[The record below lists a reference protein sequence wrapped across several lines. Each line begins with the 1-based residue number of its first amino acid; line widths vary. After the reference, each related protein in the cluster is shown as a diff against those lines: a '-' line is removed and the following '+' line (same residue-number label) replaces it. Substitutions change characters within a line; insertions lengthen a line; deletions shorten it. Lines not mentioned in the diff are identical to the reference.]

1 MNFECNLTILCI
13 ICDNYQNKQLVN
25 CCAAYQALLHQ
36 RREERERDP
45 SYANKEDQLDIDMD
59 RLSAAVQAVDGMLDE
74 IDRLLKVL
82 FIY

>member
-1 MNFECNLTILCI
+1 M
-13 ICDNYQNKQLVN
+13 VN

-36 RREERERDP
+36 RREEREKDP
-45 SYANKEDQLDIDMD
+45 FSANKEDQLDIDMD

-82 FIY
+82 LIIKNLLYLLMIIYYTNIHILVKC